1 MKRIFYFTG
10 HRLTVFHWSGK
21 TFTGACS
28 FEPDEGGFLKF
39 EQYLRSVVNVRTRL
53 LVDVIEEDFRIELVP
68 HVYGRDKK
76 AVIDRLLDRFYR
88 ASKQFTYAETI
99 GRQKTGRRDDD
110 VLLGAITNPKLL
122 EPWLNIIEK
131 CDVPMSGIWTLP
143 LISKGILAHLK
154 VTNKA
159 VLLVSQQVSSNLRQ
173 SFFKNKKLIS
183 SRTSVLNQDE
193 LQASKFGALART
205 EIARTLSYLKGQ
217 GHIDDGE
224 VLEVHVI
231 ASREQI
237 PSLEESLISTEKQQ
251 HYIHDVSSVENDAGI
266 SGLNGKHA
274 DGLFSWLC
282 LKGIKPKSHY
292 GSIQMFRQYYYSLAS
307 SALYIAS
314 IITLVFGV
322 LVTESNI
329 VKSMKYSRSIELL
342 NEQKTVFYQTYNK
355 KFKAFESVLGD
366 AKVMDA
372 SVKLSKQIKDGSKV
386 SPLDFFIEL
395 SRILGST
402 KSGNVSIDKINWTTE
417 QVLPTNKNKEVETVE
432 TNLVLN
438 YPVQHVAIVTGRIP
452 VSPDNYRASV
462 KRIESIVAALKN
474 SPRITDVKML
484 SMPVE
489 VRSEKRFSADSGL
502 AAVNKK
508 DSSQGVFSLEI
519 RMKAQDDA

>member
-1 MKRIFYFTG
+1 M
-10 HRLTVFHWSGK
+10 FHWSGK
-21 TFTGACS
+21 KFTGACS
-28 FEPDEGGFLKF
+28 FEPDERGFLKF
-39 EQYLRSVVNVRTRL
+39 EQYLRSVVNVRTRF
-53 LVDVIEEDFRIELVP
+53 LVDVIEEDFRIEPVP
-68 HVYGRDKK
+68 HVYGKDKK
-76 AVIDRLLDRFYR
+76 AVIGRLLDRFYR

-143 LISKGILAHLK
+143 LVSKGILAQLK
-154 VTNKA
+154 ANSKA
-159 VLLVSQQVSSNLRQ
+159 VLLVSQQVANNLRQ

-193 LQASKFGALART
+193 LQASKYGVLAEG
-205 EIARTLSYLKGQ
+205 EISRTLSYLKGQ
-217 GHIDDGE
+217 GHIDDNE
-224 VLEVHVI
+224 VVEVHVL
-231 ASREQI
+231 ASRAQI
-237 PSLEESLISTEKQQ
+237 SSLEENLISSEYLQ
-251 HYIHDVSSVENDAGI
+251 HYIHDVSSIENDVGI
-266 SGLNGKHA
+266 SGLDGKHA

-282 LKGIKPKSHY
+282 LKGIKVGGHY

-329 VKSMKYSRSIELL
+329 VESMEYSRSIDLL
-342 NEQKTVFYQTYNK
+342 TEQKSTFNQTYNK

-372 SVKLSKQIKDGSKV
+372 SVRLSKQIKDGSKV

-395 SRILGST
+395 SKTLGSA
-402 KSGNVSIDKINWTTE
+402 KSGNVSIDKISWSTE
-417 QVLPTNKNKEVETVE
+417 QVLPANKNKKAETMD

-452 VSPDNYRASV
+452 VSSENYRASV
-462 KRIESIVAALKN
+462 KRIESIIAVLKSN
-474 SPRITDVKML
+474 PRITDVIML
-484 SMPVE
+484 SAPVE

-502 AAVNKK
+502 NAAANKQ
-508 DSSQGVFSLEI
+508 DTGQGAFSLEI
-519 RMKAQDDA
+519 RMKAKDDA